1 MDLYLKG
8 LELDSGNTFGEGCYL
23 YRILIVED
31 EKEIRLRTETYAGK
45 CFCTRQ
51 KLLRIFLQSP
61 ALWKKPAPDLILL
74 DIQLPGTDGL
84 KVCRDI
90 RKEVGCGPSFS

>member
-1 MDLYLKG
+1 M
-8 LELDSGNTFGEGCYL
+8 

-31 EKEIRLRTETYAGK
+31 EKEIRLEL
-45 CFCTRQ
+45 
-51 KLLRIFLQSP
+51 KLMLEN
-61 ALWKKPAPDLILL
+61 ALYEAEAAEDFSAIPRLVEEAAPDLILL

-90 RKEVGCGPSFS
+90 RKKADGAHHFRNQPQQFNGRA